1 MQLAITNMT
10 VEKKYYS
17 NIEDNCAND
26 SCNNS
31 DLPKLETVQPRNGV
45 TRKSFLKT
53 VGFSFGALMVA
64 CSKAP
69 VKKAIPFLI
78 QPEEVLPGKAL
89 WYASTSFAC
98 DSGCAVHVKNR
109 DGRPIKLEGNP
120 SHPINQG
127 GLCSQCQASL
137 LGLYDSKRI
146 LKPEISGKSCSWEKI
161 DNEII
166 NELNEIKESSKEIVI
181 LSNTISSPSTYHQI
195 KLFKKKFGDVRH
207 IQIDDYSYSAILD
220 AHEKNYSKRLLPQY
234 HFDKA
239 NVIVSIDADFLGSW
253 ISPTQFTKD
262 FQKNRNLTSEKIS
275 KLFQIESHLSL
286 TGAKADERIVL
297 SPSGILKF
305 IEKLDATIQGESS
318 DDKLVNK
325 VAKSLLHNKGKSL
338 VVCGVNDIDVQ
349 VLINRINQKLNNINK
364 TIDHRRPSLQ
374 YSGSDI
380 ALNNFLDDIDNSKIG
395 GIIIFNS
402 NPIYTLPQGIQLSE
416 SIKKVKLNVSISNYN
431 NETSNICKYVV
442 PAPHDLESWNDSELI
457 SGLLSMTQPVVQS
470 LGDTRSFRKSLSVW
484 SGAKAGERDLVRN
497 YWKQQYKSRIGT
509 TLSFSKF
516 WNKLVHDG
524 FARIKPFKVPLKA
537 FMDSRPKLKI
547 EKSNIEF
554 SLYQTPHLAMGRH
567 AENPWLQEL
576 PNPITKIT
584 WDNYASISDQFADKN
599 KLNNGDLINV
609 QTKMGSVTLPVFIQP
624 GQQDNTISMA
634 LGYGRIGTE
643 RFHSIGPDWLEKKP
657 TINLYKTV
665 GESVSNLIN
674 YSKSILYFG
683 IVDKVKKEKG
693 SWDLAQTQ
701 TYDTLKNP
709 IKTAPASMPI
719 RPFIQETNFKSFKKD
734 SSSGSHHTHPVTTM
748 WSDDHKYEG
757 HHWGMAIDISACTG
771 CSSCVVSC
779 QAENNIPVVGK
790 DEVLR
795 KRDMAWLRLDRYYSG
810 EGENVDVAF
819 QAMMCQH
826 CDNAPCEPVC
836 PVLATVHSTEGLNQQ
851 VYNRCVGTR
860 FCANNC
866 PYKVRR
872 FNWFDYAHE
881 DVMENMV
888 LNPDVTVRSRGVMEK
903 CSMCIQRIQEVRI
916 EARKNGEKIKDGQIK
931 MACEQSCPA
940 DAIVFGDLND
950 PESKISRLV
959 NSGRHYRVLEELN
972 IQPTVGYLTQVRN
985 REKKSTQGNHHG

>member
-1 MQLAITNMT
+1 MT

-17 NIEDNCAND
+17 NIEDKCLND
-26 SCNNS
+26 SCNCS
-31 DLPKLETVQPRNGV
+31 DLPELEIAQANSGV

-53 VGFSFGALMVA
+53 AGFSFGALFVA

-78 QPEEVLPGKAL
+78 QPEEVLPGKAF

-98 DSGCAVHVKNR
+98 DAGCAVHVKNR

-120 SHPINQG
+120 NHPINQG

-137 LGLYDSKRI
+137 LGLYDAKRI
-146 LKPEISGKSCSWEKI
+146 LQPNISGKTCSWEKI
-161 DNEII
+161 DTEII
-166 NELNEIKESSKEIVI
+166 NEFNAIKQSSKEIVI
-181 LSNTISSPSTYHQI
+181 LSDTITSPSTAHQI
-195 KLFKKKFGDVRH
+195 QLFRKKFGRVRH
-207 IQIDDYSYSAILD
+207 VQVDDYSYSAILD
-220 AHEKNYSKRLLPQY
+220 AHEKNYRKRFLPQY

-253 ISPTQFTKD
+253 ISPIQFTKD
-262 FQKNRNLTSEKIS
+262 FQKNRNLSSKKIS

-297 SPSGILKF
+297 SPSRILDF
-305 IEKLDATIQGESS
+305 IKQLDKAIQGEGSHS
-318 DDKLVNK
+318 KVVDE
-325 VAKSLLHNKGKSL
+325 VAKSLLNNKGKSL
-338 VVCGVNDIDVQ
+338 VVCGINDINVQ
-349 VLINRINQKLNNINK
+349 LLINRINKKLNNIDK
-364 TIDHRRPSLQ
+364 TIDHRKPSLQ
-374 YSGSDI
+374 YSGSDKK
-380 ALNNFLDDIDNSKIG
+380 LNNLLDDIENRKIG

-402 NPIYTLPQGIQLSE
+402 NPVYTLPQGGKLSE
-416 SIKKVKLNVSISNYN
+416 SIKKVKLNISISNYN
-431 NETSNICKYVV
+431 NETSNICKYVA
-442 PAPHDLESWNDSELI
+442 PAPHDLECWNDSELV
-457 SGLLSMTQPVVQS
+457 SGLLSMTQPVLQS
-470 LGDTRSFRKSLSVW
+470 LGETRSFRKSLSIW
-484 SGAKAGERDLVRN
+484 SGANTEERDLVRN
-497 YWKQQYKSRIGT
+497 YWKQQYKSRIGS
-509 TLSFSKF
+509 TLSFTKF
-516 WNKLVHDG
+516 WNNLVHDG
-524 FARIKPFKVPLKA
+524 FAQIKPIRVSLNSFN
-537 FMDSRPKLKI
+537 DIRPKLKI
-547 EKSNIEF
+547 KKSIIEY
-554 SLYQTPHLAMGRH
+554 SLYQTPHIAMGRH

-584 WDNYASISDQFADKN
+584 WDNYASISEHFADQK
-599 KLNNGDLINV
+599 KLKRGDIINV
-609 QTKMGSVTLPVFIQP
+609 QTKLGSVTVPVFIQP
-624 GQQDNTISMA
+624 GQQDNTISIA
-634 LGYGRIGTE
+634 LGYGRKGTE

-657 TINLYKTV
+657 TVESNQTV
-665 GESVSNLIN
+665 GVSVSALIN
-674 YSKSILYFG
+674 NSNSILYFG
-683 IVDKVKKEKG
+683 IVDKIKKQKG

-709 IKTAPASMPI
+709 VETAPASMPI
-719 RPFIQETNFKSFKKD
+719 RPFIQETSFKSYKND
-734 SSSGSHHTHPVTTM
+734 ASSGSHHTHPVTSM

-779 QAENNIPVVGK
+779 QVENNIPVVGK

-916 EARKNGEKIKDGQIK
+916 EAKKNGVSIKDGQIK

-950 PESKISRLV
+950 PNSKISKLV
-959 NSGRHYRVLEELN
+959 SSGRHYRVLEELN

-985 REKKSTQGNHHG
+985 RDKKSKKDKHHG